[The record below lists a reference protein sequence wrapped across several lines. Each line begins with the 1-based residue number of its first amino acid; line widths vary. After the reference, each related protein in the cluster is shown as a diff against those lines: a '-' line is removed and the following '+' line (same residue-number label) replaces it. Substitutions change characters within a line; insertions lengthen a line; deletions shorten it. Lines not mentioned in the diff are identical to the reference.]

1 MSQVAIVTDSTA
13 IIPDEL
19 TAGLP
24 IYSAPLQVIWDGVTY
39 QDGIDIQPEAFYARL
54 ESAKTSPTT
63 SQVTPAAF
71 NALYS
76 RLIDEGKQILS
87 IHISGALSGTL
98 DSAVQAKEL
107 FPGARIELFDSRTTA
122 MAMGFQ
128 VLEVAR
134 AAAQG
139 ATLAECVALAERARD
154 SSGVM
159 FVLSTLEYL
168 RRGGRIGGAAAFV
181 GTALNLKPI
190 LEVRG
195 GRVEAVE
202 RVRTQAKA
210 VDRLLDLFEQRVGGR
225 TPVHIAALHANAE
238 AEGLALLERARQ
250 RYGTADVFETAMTT
264 VSPVLGTHTGPRCL
278 GLAYLA
284 GM

>member
-76 RLIDEGKQILS
+76 RLIEEGKQILS

-98 DSAVQAKEL
+98 DSAVQAKEQ